1 MKKPKYDT
9 TRLPLYDIEI
19 GDDEDVTGIK
29 FISIVAKPAIEVK
42 GIAFNDEDEEPD
54 ADCSDLHEHDFAD
67 TFCDNPPCH
76 PRCVCFIDARG
87 YWQNRP
93 FASKSGVC
101 TVCKANKKRFNKNL
115 YGKKVNE
122 SRNFS
127 MEFAVKEDQQI
138 LAGPTMIPYKNIY
151 RSDESGEYMVRF
163 TPDTIKKIVQ
173 KFFKN
178 NNNSSINVEH
188 TNEMVKGYITE
199 HWIVEDPMYDKSKLY
214 GFNLPVGS
222 HFMLVKIEDEK
233 FWQEQVKGENKKG
246 FSIEGILGQKLV
258 SMSKMLNMEE
268 FIDSLTEIELA
279 SILSFVEPGKKETED
294 EFIGRCIPYVIND
307 GTAKDN
313 SQAYAIC
320 KTKWD
325 TK

>member
-1 MKKPKYDT
+1 
-9 TRLPLYDIEI
+9 
-19 GDDEDVTGIK
+19 
-29 FISIVAKPAIEVK
+29 
-42 GIAFNDEDEEPD
+42 
-54 ADCSDLHEHDFAD
+54 
-67 TFCDNPPCH
+67 
-76 PRCVCFIDARG
+76 
-87 YWQNRP
+87 
-93 FASKSGVC
+93 
-101 TVCKANKKRFNKNL
+101 
-115 YGKKVNE
+115 
-122 SRNFS
+122 
-127 MEFAVKEDQQI
+127 
-138 LAGPTMIPYKNIY
+138 
-151 RSDESGEYMVRF
+151 
-163 TPDTIKKIVQ
+163 
-173 KFFKN
+173 
-178 NNNSSINVEH
+178 
-188 TNEMVKGYITE
+188 MVKGYITE